1 MRRRPVRL
9 PSDTVGMAPDAQE
22 PLAELQLARHRDLL
36 GRGHEHWGQRIV
48 TAVLVF
54 VVGYAF
60 FLRNSRDFGEVL

>member
-1 MRRRPVRL
+1 MR
-9 PSDTVGMAPDAQE
+9 T
-22 PLAELQLARHRDLL
+22 
-36 GRGHEHWGQRIV
+36 IV